1 MKTTHTLI
9 PGEYLSRQLSDQ
21 DALELVAEAGQLWV
35 TMEGDANDYVLTPGD
50 RQCFHGPGHI
60 LIEAIGQEKAN
71 LQLAI
76 ELQFAAKLLSNTC
89 QV

>member
-1 MKTTHTLI
+1 M
-9 PGEYLSRQLSDQ
+9 
-21 DALELVAEAGQLWV
+21 AGQLWV

-50 RQCFHGPGHI
+50 RQCFQGPGLL
-60 LIEAIGQEKAN
+60 LIETLGQENAN

-76 ELQFAAKLLSNTC
+76 EPRFAAKLLSNTC